1 MKKLFLTLLTVMC
14 ISPVFADQFD
24 EKGLVSGWK
33 FAPLQL
39 GILPKEYAQLFD
51 GSTHC
56 LGAFSLLGIKQTSAV
71 ISMAPFNELHSN
83 YGIQISTIQAEGS
96 NNYGISFGFYT
107 SWQKN
112 YAIQIGVLNN
122 IENILGGG
130 DRLSFVGTNIADFIQ
145 IGMIN
150 SDVPVQCGL
159 INGQD
164 DGYFQAGA
172 INYGEKNSFQLGLLN
187 ACVDSKIQIA
197 LVNGGGKGILQIGL
211 YNVQENGVQVG
222 LFNLTPGKEN
232 FKGKTS
238 FQIGLLNY
246 NPKSYIPWLPLVNW
260 DMGREEK

>member
-24 EKGLVSGWK
+24 EKGLISGWK

-39 GILPKEYAQLFD
+39 GILPKENAQLFD

-83 YGIQISTIQAEGS
+83 YGIQISTIQAKGR
-96 NNYGISFGFYT
+96 NNYGFSFGFYT

-130 DRLSFVGTNIADFIQ
+130 DRLSIVGMNIADFIQ

-150 SDVPVQCGL
+150 SDVPVQCGF
-159 INGQD
+159 INGQN

-211 YNVQENGVQVG
+211 FNVQENGVQVG

-246 NPKSYIPWLPLVNW
+246 NPKSYIPWLPLVNFSF
-260 DMGREEK
+260 GGKEK